1 MYGVGG
7 LEQGKTLSIHRSMLL
22 GLWEESTLVG
32 VWGSGTSVR
41 QGHWGQ
47 HGVICIHVY
56 NIMLAQ

>member
-32 VWGSGTSVR
+32 VWGRGAGAFGKVIGDNIGLYTS
-41 QGHWGQ
+41 
-47 HGVICIHVY
+47 ICI
-56 NIMLAQ
+56 ILC